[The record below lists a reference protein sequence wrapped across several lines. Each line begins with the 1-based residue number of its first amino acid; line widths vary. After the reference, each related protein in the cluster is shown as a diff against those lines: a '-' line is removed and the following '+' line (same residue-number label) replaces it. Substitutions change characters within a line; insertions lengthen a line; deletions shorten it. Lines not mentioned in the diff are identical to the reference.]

1 MEERNNDVYLS
12 ASVLDLN
19 PLELHSKILEAGE
32 YLDFIHIDV
41 MDGIF
46 VKNKTNAIE
55 IFKNAK
61 KTEKKPFDVH
71 LMVEDPLQVIENFE
85 DAKII
90 TFHIE
95 TIINDKTMTID
106 MEKFYEISN
115 AINSMGA
122 MVGVA
127 IKPNTTESLLR
138 AIMNKVDLILVMTVE
153 PGYGAQ
159 KFIDDV
165 IPKIEKLIDL
175 KSKYNYLVEV
185 DGGIN
190 DESIKKLSNIDIV
203 VSGSYVCKSDDFN
216 KSIDTLKSNHN

>member
-19 PLELHSKILEAGE
+19 PLEMHSKILEAGE

-55 IFKNAK
+55 IYKNAK

-71 LMVEDPLQVIENFE
+71 LMVEDPLQVIDNF
-85 DAKII
+85 DGAKII

-159 KFIDDV
+159 KL
-165 IPKIEKLIDL
+165 IPYTINKLENVRKMGFKGL
-175 KSKYNYLVEV
+175 LEV

-190 DESIKKLSNIDIV
+190 LENAEILRRAGANVI
-203 VSGSYVCKSDDFN
+203 VSGTALFGATYVYEAAKII
-216 KSIDTLKSNHN
+216 KGI

>member
-19 PLELHSKILEAGE
+19 PLEMHSKILEAGE

-55 IFKNAK
+55 IYKNAK
-61 KTEKKPFDVH
+61 KMEKKPFDVH
-71 LMVEDPLQVIENFE
+71 LMVEDPLQVIDNF
-85 DAKII
+85 DGAKII

-115 AINSMGA
+115 AINNMGA

-159 KFIDDV
+159 KL
-165 IPKIEKLIDL
+165 IPYTI
-175 KSKYNYLVEV
+175 SKVENVRKMGFKGLLEV

-190 DESIKKLSNIDIV
+190 LENAEILRRAGANVI
-203 VSGSYVCKSDDFN
+203 VSGTALFGATYVYEAAKII
-216 KSIDTLKSNHN
+216 KGI

>member
-19 PLELHSKILEAGE
+19 PLEMHSKILEAGE

-55 IFKNAK
+55 IYKNAK

-159 KFIDDV
+159 KL
-165 IPKIEKLIDL
+165 IPYTINKVENVRKMGFKGLL
-175 KSKYNYLVEV
+175 EV

-190 DESIKKLSNIDIV
+190 LENAEILRKAGANVI
-203 VSGSYVCKSDDFN
+203 VSGTALFGATYVYEAAKII
-216 KSIDTLKSNHN
+216 KGI